1 MHRHRLDAAAR
12 SKSRCLSGEPSIR
25 LVSLGRRSCWGMV
38 PVIGALALSSPARSQ
53 TSGFTIFPNVS
64 VTQTWTDNYAL
75 ASANPAIDNVTRLS
89 AGVDLRIPT
98 GPVQGH
104 LDYSLSSLV
113 YAHHSNNNELQNSL
127 NARFNAAWLEGR
139 AGLGID
145 ASISRGAV
153 SAFGVQPGVNGL
165 TQENS
170 VELRTLAL
178 TPQFQGP
185 IGNTLRYSAK
195 LGYSLSD
202 ASGTSVGDSRISSV
216 ALQLAPSTP
225 ARLGWT
231 LDGSHARSDFK
242 VGRAT
247 TSDRLYAGLTLGLAE
262 FDLQLSA
269 NGGVELSDLSFS
281 QRQRYQTWG
290 FRAAWVPSPR
300 TGLTATIDQ
309 RPTGKTYTV
318 ALEHRT
324 PLTAWT
330 LSDSRSLLV
339 DSSPVTAGGRGT
351 AYDAFYALFASA
363 IPDPVE
369 RSTFVVNYLRQQG
382 ISSAVSPGFLSSAA
396 SVTHLQALSTAWR
409 GQRSTAMLSVT
420 RSVSRR
426 VDSASNAVDDLS
438 AAGQVKLIGASLD
451 LSHRLTPLSSLTL
464 VLSGSQGRGT
474 LVNQFNR
481 QRQAGLQYSFRPTVA
496 SSLILGL
503 RRTNYE
509 NSINPYGESAIFATI
524 GLRF

>member
-12 SKSRCLSGEPSIR
+12 SKRRCLSGESSMR
-25 LVSLGRRSCWGMV
+25 RASLGRRTCWGMV
-38 PVIGALALSSPARSQ
+38 PMIGALAFSSPARSQ
-53 TSGFTIFPNVS
+53 TTGFTIFPNVS

-75 ASANPAIDNVTRLS
+75 ASANPAIDNVTLLS
-89 AGVDLRIPT
+89 AGVGLRSPT
-98 GPVQGH
+98 GPLQGH

-127 NARFNAAWLEGR
+127 NARFNAALLEGR

-153 SAFGVQPGVNGL
+153 SAFGVQPGASGL

-170 VELRTLAL
+170 VELRTLSL

-185 IGNTLRYSAK
+185 IGNTLRYSAR

-202 ASGTSVGDSRISSV
+202 ASGTSVGDSRVSSV

-225 ARLGWT
+225 ARLSWT
-231 LDGSHARSDFK
+231 LDGSHARSDFMA
-242 VGRAT
+242 GRAT

-262 FDLQLSA
+262 FDLQLNA
-269 NGGVELSDLSFS
+269 NGGVELSDLIFS

-290 FRAAWVPSPR
+290 FHTVWTPSPR
-300 TGLTATIDQ
+300 TGLTANIDQ

-324 PLTAWT
+324 PLTVWT

-351 AYDAFYALFASA
+351 TYDAFYALFASA

-369 RSTFVVNYLRQQG
+369 RSTFVINYLRQQG

-396 SVTHLQALSTAWR
+396 SVTHLQALSAAWR
-409 GQRSTAMLSVT
+409 GQRSTAMLSMT

-426 VDSASNAVDDLS
+426 VDSASDAVDDLS

-451 LSHRLTPLSSLTL
+451 LSHRLTPMSAITL

-474 LVNQFNR
+474 LATQFNR

-503 RRTNYE
+503 RRAHYE